1 MPNTFF
7 GLNIATSG
15 LYAASVNL
23 NVTANNGANAKTDGY
38 SRQQAT
44 QVAKNALRVY
54 QEYGMIGAGVK
65 VTGIE
70 RVRDAFYDKK
80 YIANQTKLGE
90 CYTKYYHSKQMEDHL
105 NEATVDGFTKEYSN
119 FFDSIQE
126 VQKNPSSIPA
136 RTAMISYGE
145 SLMDFFEQVKTN
157 FRLQQEDINAEISDN
172 VDKINSTARDIA
184 ALNEQINAIELTG
197 ASANELRDKR
207 DLLLDSLS
215 EICEIQTNEKVY
227 ENGKTEFTVKLGTNT
242 LVDNYSAFQLKV
254 VSRDDKVDEDDAVG
268 LYDIQWSYG
277 EEFNPVKAGLGG
289 TLTGLI
295 QSRDGNNGVRNGK
308 SQDSYEIDYKGI
320 VYYIDEINKFQQAF
334 ADAFNAI
341 HTKGQDADGNS
352 TADVPFFVKSEE
364 GNAYSVNKVLLE
376 DASKMATTYDRIEG
390 ADNQDLIQDLV
401 ELRKTDILEG
411 STSEEFLQSLVTE
424 VAVETKKEETLE
436 KNYSEYKVTIQ
447 NQRLSVMGVDKDE
460 EAMNLVKYQEVFDL
474 NAKVIDIMQQVYDK
488 LINGT
493 GV

>member
-1 MPNTFF
+1 
-7 GLNIATSG
+7 
-15 LYAASVNL
+15 
-23 NVTANNGANAKTDGY
+23 
-38 SRQQAT
+38 
-44 QVAKNALRVY
+44 
-54 QEYGMIGAGVK
+54 
-65 VTGIE
+65 
-70 RVRDAFYDKK
+70 
-80 YIANQTKLGE
+80 
-90 CYTKYYHSKQMEDHL
+90 
-105 NEATVDGFTKEYSN
+105 
-119 FFDSIQE
+119 
-126 VQKNPSSIPA
+126 
-136 RTAMISYGE
+136 MISYGE

-268 LYDIQWSYG
+268 LYDLQWSYG

-295 QSRDGNNGVRNGK
+295 QSRDGNNGVRNEK